1 MKLLLVLK
9 REDKVAIDILGL
21 NVCLME
27 IIIGYLLIVVGV
39 GMEIISVLV
48 WLGVLKPAS
57 ENAALQSVSFWD
69 VLLELAKRAPWP
81 AIVGLLNIYAGLKL
95 IGVAL
100 PF

>member
-1 MKLLLVLK
+1 
-9 REDKVAIDILGL
+9 
-21 NVCLME
+21 ME

-81 AIVGLLNIYAGLKL
+81 AVVGLLNIYAGLKL

>member
-1 MKLLLVLK
+1 MIVGYVL
-9 REDKVAIDILGL
+9 
-21 NVCLME
+21 
-27 IIIGYLLIVVGV
+27 IIVGV
-39 GMEIISVLV
+39 ALEIISVLV

-57 ENAALQSVSFWD
+57 ESAALKSVSLWD

-95 IGVAL
+95 IGVTL